1 MASIKEQQ
9 VVKNNPFPSFPWT
22 TKTHRFWKHGSIA
35 EIVTSGLYLKNL
47 VPLEL
52 FHIPF
57 LLYYLNEKQWAHS
70 QIMHFFYFEATH
82 IGQY

>member
-9 VVKNNPFPSFPWT
+9 VVKNNPFPFPEQQ
-22 TKTHRFWKHGSIA
+22 KHRFWKHGSIA
-35 EIVTSGLYLKNL
+35 EIVPSGLYFKNL